1 MKIRFIAPY
10 TDPYDASRVYQ
21 PGWVAEF
28 TDPDGQRAI
37 DAGAAEQ
44 VSADVRSWKYTG
56 ATVSTDCVP
65 TGQSLTLDE
74 LVAPEVEQKT
84 EKRPFQRPNIKST
97 G

>member
-1 MKIRFIAPY
+1 MKIRFIQPY
-10 TDPYDASRVYQ
+10 PDPYNPSRTYQ

-44 VSADVRSWKYTG
+44 VGDDVRSWKYTG

-65 TGQSLTLDE
+65 TGESLTLDDLMSSDNVTATTPMKNRKKE
-74 LVAPEVEQKT
+74 
-84 EKRPFQRPNIKST
+84 
-97 G
+97 